1 MNKMNKLNAFIT
13 LGESIHDALNSDSS
27 PYSFELSTAIKNA
40 EKANPWFTEQNI
52 RKALAEISQM
62 LRNIVADDIFS
73 QYMISPEHPKTV
85 AVIMA
90 GNIPLVGF
98 QDFAH
103 VLISGHRALCRLS
116 SDDAVLLPVI
126 SEMLCDIDSDFRQ
139 LISFSQSN
147 ITEFDAVIAT
157 GSNNTSRYFEYYYS
171 SFPHIIRKNRNSL
184 AILSGI
190 ESSHDL
196 EGLSHDMF
204 SYFGFGCRNVSAL
217 RIPEDFDLHRLISG
231 CEPFRTV
238 LMHHKYQNNYRY
250 YRALFE
256 TSKIPYRDCGF
267 FLLTESDT
275 ISGPPAVV
283 YYRYY
288 KHMDE
293 VTQEIELMKHEIQCV
308 VSKNPDIEG
317 AVPFGQSQSPGFL
330 DFADGVD
337 TLGFLS
343 GL

>member
-1 MNKMNKLNAFIT
+1 MNTVEAFIT
-13 LGESIHDALNSDSS
+13 LGERIHHALSSDSS
-27 PYSFELSTAIKNA
+27 PFAFELSSAIKNA
-40 EKANPWFTEQNI
+40 EKVNPWFTPQNI
-52 RKALAEISQM
+52 RRALFEISQM
-62 LRNIVADDIFS
+62 LRNIDADHIISHYKTS
-73 QYMISPEHPKTV
+73 QEHPKTV

-126 SEMLCDIDSDFRQ
+126 SEMLCDIDCRFRQ
-139 LISFSQSN
+139 MIRFTHDSPSG
-147 ITEFDAVIAT
+147 FDAAIAT
-157 GSNNTSRYFEYYYS
+157 GSNNTARYFEYYYS

-184 AILSGI
+184 AVITGD
-190 ESSHDL
+190 ESSADM
-196 EGLSHDMF
+196 EGLSHDIF

-217 RIPEDFDLHRLISG
+217 RIPENFDMQRFDTASEPYGKLIA
-231 CEPFRTV
+231 
-238 LMHHKYQNNYRY
+238 HQKYQNNYRY

-256 TSKIPYRDCGF
+256 TSKTPYRDCGF
-267 FLLTESDT
+267 FLLKESDA

-283 YYRYY
+283 YFSYY
-288 KHMDE
+288 KHVDE
-293 VTQEIELMKHEIQCV
+293 VKHEIELMKHEIQCV
-308 VSKNPDIEG
+308 VSKCPEIEG
-317 AVPFGQSQSPGFL
+317 AVTFGQSQSPGFL

-337 TLGFLS
+337 SLEFLS